1 MKKRIIALLLAI
13 ALLCSVC
20 ALGASAATEV
30 KTACGGDCDHVPSIV
45 IPGIGQ
51 SRVMLLNDDGTYKL
65 DKDGHDI
72 NCFPGY
78 FDVGA
83 IVRRVLV
90 PALLSIATQQDIG
103 FSKAVADAVEN
114 AFYMNKSDNN
124 GKCTGPVK
132 LENYPY
138 SLAECTQEEKDY
150 IYGCIPLQSF
160 AEIAGEDHL
169 YYFAY
174 NSFGNNADI
183 VEELYQFIQQV
194 KAETG
199 HDKVNIVPISMGGTL
214 ANGLLEY
221 HPEVINDLHRV
232 VYVVPA
238 LDGSSI
244 VGDVYNKRL
253 TFLDPDY
260 LYHGFLEGLMDAETA
275 AMIETLVRILP
286 DRLLLKA
293 LDVTV
298 DRLLTEVFANCTM
311 LWALCPS
318 ADYESA
324 AAALLSAPEKA
335 VIKAQTDRYYQAQK
349 NSHANIQK
357 LLDAGVSVFN
367 VVDYDFPLYNVGA
380 SWNLENAD
388 GVIDLN
394 STGMG
399 VYSANC
405 GETLPE
411 GYTQQNTHCTN
422 PDHNHISPDNVVD
435 ASTGL
440 LPDTTFYF
448 DGQGHESTGRN
459 DVIMKLA
466 TALLADDRITD
477 VYSDPNF
484 PQFNAARDTK
494 GLINGDLPAAKAVDQ
509 SKLSPEDAAELQAAI
524 DEAEAM
530 VADTVVD
537 PARTDAAKARLNAI
551 LVKIGVREAPKEEKE
566 STFFI
571 GIADGLYK
579 AFGTAGFS
587 QMPMVGI
594 QRLFAALIALVK
606 K

>member
-1 MKKRIIALLLAI
+1 MKKRILAFLLAVALLF
-13 ALLCSVC
+13 SV
-20 ALGASAATEV
+20 ASTAAYAAAAT

-51 SRVMLLNDDGTYKL
+51 SRVMLLNEDGSYKL
-65 DKDGHDI
+65 DKDGKDI

-83 IVRRVLV
+83 IVKRVLA
-90 PALLSIATQQDIG
+90 PALLSILTQQDIG

-138 SLAECTQEEKDY
+138 SLAECSQEEKDY

-160 AEIAGEDHL
+160 AQIAGEDHL

-253 TFLDPDY
+253 AFLDPDY
-260 LYHGFLEGLMDAETA
+260 LYHGFLEGLMDAGTA

-286 DRLLLKA
+286 DRLLMKA

-298 DRLLTEVFANCTM
+298 DRLRNEVFANCTM

-324 AAALLSAPEKA
+324 AAELLAAPEKA
-335 VIKAQTDRYYQAQK
+335 AIKAQTDRYYQAQLH
-349 NSHANIQK
+349 SHANIQK
-357 LLDAGVSVFN
+357 LLDAGVAVFD

-394 STGMG
+394 STAMG

-411 GYTQQNTHCTN
+411 GYVQQNTHCSN
-422 PDHNHISPDNVVD
+422 PDHNHISPDRVVD

-466 TALLADDRITD
+466 TALLADDSITD

-494 GLINGDLPAAKAVDQ
+494 GLINGTIPQAKAVDQ
-509 SKLSPEDAAELQAAI
+509 SKLSAEDAAELQAAI
-524 DEAEAM
+524 EAAEAVVASTVVVPGEAEA
-530 VADTVVD
+530 
-537 PARTDAAKARLNAI
+537 AAERLNAI
-551 LVKIGVREAPKEEKE
+551 LVKIGVREPAKEEKE
-566 STFFI
+566 STFFV
-571 GIADGLYK
+571 GISNAIYK
-579 AFGTAGFS
+579 GFGTAGFS
-587 QMPMVGI
+587 QMPFVGI
-594 QRLFAALIALVK
+594 QRLFAAVLALLRR
-606 K
+606 